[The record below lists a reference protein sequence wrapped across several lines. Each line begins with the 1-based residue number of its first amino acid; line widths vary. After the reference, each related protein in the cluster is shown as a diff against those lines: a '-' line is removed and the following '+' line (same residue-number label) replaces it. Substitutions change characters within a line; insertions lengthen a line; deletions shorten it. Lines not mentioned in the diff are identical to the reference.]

1 MIFDLGLNVNS
12 THISINKKYFKLEN
26 ALIGW
31 SNPFSSALQVKK
43 ISVCVFFEKGDKCFL
58 DVVEI
63 FGCHG
68 YI

>member
-43 ISVCVFFEKGDKCFL
+43 ISVCVFFEKEVLKFFKRKSL
-58 DVVEI
+58 RI
-63 FGCHG
+63 
-68 YI
+68 